1 MSLIPAKSP
10 SIQKFVRPATH
21 RAVIN
26 PSAQPEKDMF
36 TVARSLLPN
45 LTSKNNFNYATNLAK
60 VVLGEQGIK
69 HGVNFDTFTP
79 QEGDARNGFFIQ
91 NTNTFVISTKLIGDP
106 QNIGLLTNTIAHELT
121 HCKQADYDTRAKYFG
136 PFQRNIK
143 VGHSTILQKVVNPG
157 GNPYG
162 DMYFM
167 SKMEQDAFAYAGKF
181 AKDFLGLAKQIAEKE
196 GTPAQVAFLEQQ
208 IQGVTEEDNA
218 FWRQSAKADRAFI
231 QGKGVKPF
239 CENMQKTFDE
249 FYDLAYAN
257 LGFRPITEQDQK
269 TYARLT
275 AVPELDMF
283 KAPSEKIFI
292 TLSTVLGRYPKR
304 ECVEQYLDLAFKS
317 NIVGVMPMAINRLM
331 EQGVPITH
339 TDFTK
344 AVLSTDFYKADSKIF
359 IAPQTFSRVDESVW
373 VKDMVAAHGVSHTLN
388 VCKNL
393 QKATGLPCPIDFNK
407 VGNLL
412 SSYSQD
418 PIMFVGKDPVYGT
431 AQLLDLAV
439 RELIAKGQ
447 ATTDQY
453 LKVKSEI
460 AGNLA
465 NIVNSF
471 EDISGNNHE
480 YVTALA
486 KFVRNP
492 YEQQFEVEEEISE
505 VGACLNIRVAKA
517 VADEI
522 AVRRREETH
531 DENPVEEDGDEEEFV
546 EGPSGNPFVKKVNPD
561 EFLGEPG
568 PKKKPVKKVDQDSLL
583 EQMKAS
589 NLSPEQIAGIM
600 AILNK
605 KDSFISPE
613 DAAFIEEYSAAVE
626 EDAFVPVEDAIASTN
641 SLAKNADGGVIESSE
656 AIMPAVTEKVEVS
669 EGFEIGGQIIP
680 HSELGNVE
688 ISTPQ
693 QAQAFKPQAPAPI
706 QPGVEM
712 GM

>member
-1 MSLIPAKSP
+1 MSLIPAKSS
-10 SIQKFVRPATH
+10 SIQKFVRPATN
-21 RAVIN
+21 RAFVN
-26 PSAQPEKDMF
+26 PSTQFDKDMF
-36 TVARSLLPN
+36 AVAKSLLPN
-45 LTSKNNFNYATNLAK
+45 LNSKNHFNYATNLAS
-60 VVLGEQGIK
+60 VILGEQGIK
-69 HGVNFDTFTP
+69 HGVNFETFTP

-91 NTNTFVISTKLIGDP
+91 NTNTFVVSTKLIGDP
-106 QNIGLLTNTIAHELT
+106 ENIGLLTNTIAHELT

-136 PFQRNIK
+136 PFQHNIK

-167 SKMEQDAFAYAGKF
+167 SKMEQEAFSYGGKF
-181 AKDFLGLAKQIAEKE
+181 AKDFLSLAKQVAEKE
-196 GTPAQVAFLEQQ
+196 GNPAQVSFLEKQ
-208 IQGVTEEDNA
+208 IQSVTEEDNA
-218 FWRQSAKADRAFI
+218 FWRQSAKVDRAFI

-239 CENMQKTFDE
+239 CEQMQQTFDD
-249 FYDLAYAN
+249 FYNLATAS
-257 LGFRPITEQDQK
+257 LGFRPITEQDKK

-317 NIVGVMPMAINRLM
+317 NVVGVMPMAINRLM

-344 AVLSTDFYKADSKIF
+344 AVLSTDFYKTDSKIF
-359 IAPQTFSRVDESVW
+359 LAPQTFSRVDESVW
-373 VKDMVAAHGVSHTLN
+373 VRDMVAAHGVHNTLK
-388 VCKNL
+388 VCKDL
-393 QKATGLPCPIDFNK
+393 QKETGLPCPIDFNK

-453 LKVKSEI
+453 LKIKSEI

-486 KFVRNP
+486 RFVRNP
-492 YEQQFEVEEEISE
+492 YEQQFEVVEEVSE
-505 VGACLNIRVAKA
+505 VGACLNIRVAKT
-517 VADEI
+517 VAEEI
-522 AVRRREETH
+522 AARRKIETREE
-531 DENPVEEDGDEEEFV
+531 NPAEEDAEEDEFD
-546 EGPSGNPFVKKVNPD
+546 EGPIGNSFVKKVNPE
-561 EFLGEPG
+561 EFLGEQG
-568 PKKKPVKKVDQDSLL
+568 PRKKQPVKKTDQDSLL
-583 EQMKAS
+583 EQMKSS
-589 NLSPEQIAGIM
+589 NLSPEQINGIL

-605 KDSFISPE
+605 KDSFVSAE
-613 DAAFIEEYSAAVE
+613 DAAFIKEYSAAE
-626 EDAFVPVEDAIASTN
+626 EDSFIAVEDAIACTN
-641 SLAKNADGGVIESSE
+641 SLVKTASRGVVESSE
-656 AIMPAVTEKVEVS
+656 AIMPAVTETVKVS

-680 HSELGNVE
+680 HSELASVE
-688 ISTPQ
+688 VLTPQ
-693 QAQAFKPQAPAPI
+693 QNQAVTPQMPSPN

-712 GM
+712 SM